1 MTTTTED
8 LQAKYITTK
17 QACQILE
24 LKKLGT
30 LYGYIKSGKLKAY
43 KLGGN
48 DNSRR
53 HWRIK
58 LQDLEEFITRHGA
71 EPKHTESKESKVG
84 QE

>member
-1 MTTTTED
+1 LTTTTKD
-8 LQAKYITTK
+8 LQARYITTK
-17 QACQILE
+17 RACEILE

-48 DNSRR
+48 DSSKR

-58 LQDLEEFITRHGA
+58 LGDLEEFITRHGA
-71 EPKHTESKESKVG
+71 ETYRTEASKKVG